1 MPVDGHAFFSGF
13 LQDYSNMITSNIIER
28 EQSAQR
34 QWVTQDPA
42 VDPIANRLLE
52 REFLLPGQA
61 IDLETWELA
70 RILNFAR
77 TEVPWYVAQQE
88 WSKLPVGKKALG
100 REVLLELPVLSK
112 FDVQNHFDDLVPR
125 SYPRGHEPFK
135 FNSSSGTTGKPT
147 KVVFSRLAIGMFG
160 FHLQRH
166 MRWFRVNPAWKKA
179 FIRLPHNIPVNADGK
194 MLGVGEVFRGE
205 GWMDI
210 AHLFKTG
217 PTVGFSRHNSTE
229 DKLKWLRLENPDYFM
244 SFPGTLESLVLAAQ
258 GNPAETIKAAR
269 TISATLTPGM
279 RRRIESASGLHP
291 QQNYG
296 LNEIGIVALRCPEG
310 RYHVN
315 AEHCIVE
322 ILDKDQQPCTPGQT
336 GRIVVTAISNFAMPL
351 IRYDT
356 GDLGV
361 AVEGACACERTTPGF
376 AEVTGRYRPMHL
388 APEGTALRV
397 QLITDVI
404 DELPLPSLAGLREY
418 QIHQYRDNSFEL
430 RLVTVGEPDVE
441 LTGSVQ
447 AAWDSSFGPDFSLK
461 ICRVDR
467 IPTLPGGKQQEFSS
481 DFFPK
486 QDK

>member
-1 MPVDGHAFFSGF
+1 MTKTN
-13 LQDYSNMITSNIIER
+13 LEL
-28 EQSAQR
+28 EQSAQ
-34 QWVTQDPA
+34 QKWVTRDTA
-42 VDPIANRLLE
+42 VDPIVNRLLE
-52 REFLLPGQA
+52 REFLLPGEA
-61 IDLETWELA
+61 IDLEAWELA

-77 TEVPWYVAQQE
+77 TEVPWYGAQEE
-88 WSKLPVGKKALG
+88 WSKLPVGRRALG

-112 FDVQNHFDDLVPR
+112 LDVQSHFDDLVPR
-125 SYPRGHEPFK
+125 RYPRGHEPFAVY
-135 FNSSSGTTGKPT
+135 SSSGTTGKPT
-147 KVVFSRLAIGMFG
+147 KVVFSRLAARIFG
-160 FHLQRH
+160 FYLQRH

-179 FIRLPHNIPVNADGK
+179 FIRLPHNIPVNADGEY
-194 MLGVGEVFRGE
+194 LGLGEVYRGQ

-229 DKLKWLRLENPDYFM
+229 EKLKWLRLEKPDYFM

-258 GNPAETIKAAR
+258 GKPVETIEAVR

-296 LNEIGIVALRCPEG
+296 LNEIGIVALRCPDG

-315 AEHCIVE
+315 SEHCIVE
-322 ILDKDQQPCTPGQT
+322 ILDKDQQPCAPGQT
-336 GRIVVTAISNFAMPL
+336 GRIVVTALTNFAMPL

-361 AVEGACACERTTPGF
+361 AVEGACACERTIPGF
-376 AEVTGRYRPMHL
+376 AEVIGRYRPMHL

-404 DELPLPSLAGLREY
+404 DELSLQALAGLREY

-430 RLVTVGEPDVE
+430 RLVTLGEPSFE

-447 AAWDSSFGPDFSLK
+447 SAWDRSFGPGVPLK

-467 IPTLPGGKQQEFSS
+467 IPTSPSGKQQEFSS

>member
-1 MPVDGHAFFSGF
+1 MMTKTK
-13 LQDYSNMITSNIIER
+13 LEL
-28 EQSAQR
+28 EQSAQHK
-34 QWVTQDPA
+34 WVARDAA
-42 VDPIANRLLE
+42 VDPIASRLLE
-52 REFLLPGQA
+52 REFLLPGEA
-61 IDLETWELA
+61 MDLEARELA

-77 TEVPWYVAQQE
+77 TEVPWYGAREE
-88 WSKLPVGKKALG
+88 WSKLPAGRKALG

-112 FDVQNHFDDLVPR
+112 LDVQNHFDDLVPR
-125 SYPRGHEPFK
+125 RYPRGHEPFTV
-135 FNSSSGTTGKPT
+135 NSSSGTTGRPT
-147 KVVFSRLAIGMFG
+147 KVAFSRLAIGIFG
-160 FHLQRH
+160 FYLQRH
-166 MRWFRVNPAWKKA
+166 MRWFRVNPGWKKA
-179 FIRLPHNIPVNADGK
+179 FIRLPHNIPANADGEH
-194 MLGVGEVFRGE
+194 LGLGEVYRGQ

-229 DKLKWLRLENPDYFM
+229 EKLKWLRFEKPDFFM

-258 GNPAETIKAAR
+258 GKPVETIKAVR

-296 LNEIGIVALRCPEG
+296 LNEIGIVALRCPDG

-315 AEHCIVE
+315 SEHCIVE
-322 ILDKDQQPCTPGQT
+322 ILDKDQQPCAPGQT
-336 GRIVVTAISNFAMPL
+336 GRIVVTALTNFAMPL

-376 AEVTGRYRPMHL
+376 AEVIGRYRPMHL

-404 DELPLPSLAGLREY
+404 DELSLQTLAGLREY

-430 RLVTVGEPDVE
+430 RLVTLGEPSSE

-447 AAWDSSFGPDFSLK
+447 SAWDRSIGPGVSLK

-467 IPTLPGGKQQEFSS
+467 IPTSPGGKQQEFSS